1 MKKLLEFG
9 RKAMF
14 YIRVLSGY
22 EERRIRSYRLQLQQ
36 RLQEAEQRKEEV
48 RKMPEQVILSE
59 VRRMVEEM
67 QALNKKLE
75 DTWTGNLLTSLVK
88 VVIFIGKVDFPLV
101 WSRRYLSASEFPSS
115 TGRLRMGLK
124 TCFLGLNHSEM
135 AINEYFKPLD
145 QQAEEVVKMQLKGD
159 EKRKDE
165 LIEAM
170 QRQAILEMAQ
180 AEKQKN
186 MRMLNTNKHVQEKA
200 STETLNQKKDNFV
213 EN

>member
-1 MKKLLEFG
+1 MKKLIEFG

-22 EERRIRSYRLQLQQ
+22 EERKIRSYRLQLQQ
-36 RLQEAEQRKEEV
+36 RLQQAEERKAAV
-48 RKMPEQVILSE
+48 RKIPEQMILSE

-75 DTWTGNLLTSLVK
+75 DTET
-88 VVIFIGKVDFPLV
+88 
-101 WSRRYLSASEFPSS
+101 
-115 TGRLRMGLK
+115 
-124 TCFLGLNHSEM
+124 
-135 AINEYFKPLD
+135 AITDYFKPLD

-165 LIEAM
+165 MMEAM
-170 QRQAILEMAQ
+170 QNQALVEMAQ

-186 MRMLNTNKHVQEKA
+186 MQMLNTNKHVQKKT
-200 STETLNQKKDNFV
+200 STETLNQK
-213 EN
+213 

>member
-1 MKKLLEFG
+1 MKKLIEFG

-22 EERRIRSYRLQLQQ
+22 EERKIRSYRLQLQQ
-36 RLQEAEQRKEEV
+36 RLQQAEERKAAV
-48 RKMPEQVILSE
+48 RKIPEQMILSE

-75 DTWTGNLLTSLVK
+75 DTET
-88 VVIFIGKVDFPLV
+88 
-101 WSRRYLSASEFPSS
+101 
-115 TGRLRMGLK
+115 
-124 TCFLGLNHSEM
+124 
-135 AINEYFKPLD
+135 AITDYFKPLD

-165 LIEAM
+165 MMEAM
-170 QRQAILEMAQ
+170 QKQALLEMAQ

-186 MRMLNTNKHVQEKA
+186 MPMLNTNKHVQDKA
-200 STETLNQKKDNFV
+200 STETVNQK
-213 EN
+213 

>member
-1 MKKLLEFG
+1 MKKLIEFG

-22 EERRIRSYRLQLQQ
+22 EERKIRSYRLQLQQ
-36 RLQEAEQRKEEV
+36 RLQQAEERKAAV
-48 RKMPEQVILSE
+48 RKIPEQMILSE

-75 DTWTGNLLTSLVK
+75 DTET
-88 VVIFIGKVDFPLV
+88 
-101 WSRRYLSASEFPSS
+101 
-115 TGRLRMGLK
+115 
-124 TCFLGLNHSEM
+124 
-135 AINEYFKPLD
+135 AISDYFKPLD

-165 LIEAM
+165 MMEAM
-170 QRQAILEMAQ
+170 QKQALVEMAQ

-186 MRMLNTNKHVQEKA
+186 MQMLNTNKHVQEKT
-200 STETLNQKKDNFV
+200 STETLKSEGIILEMQEREIRSCPKHPMNL
-213 EN
+213 

>member
-1 MKKLLEFG
+1 MKKLIEFG

-22 EERRIRSYRLQLQQ
+22 EERKIRSYRLQLQQ
-36 RLQEAEQRKEEV
+36 RLQQAEERKAAV
-48 RKMPEQVILSE
+48 RKIPEQMILSE

-75 DTWTGNLLTSLVK
+75 DTET
-88 VVIFIGKVDFPLV
+88 
-101 WSRRYLSASEFPSS
+101 
-115 TGRLRMGLK
+115 
-124 TCFLGLNHSEM
+124 
-135 AINEYFKPLD
+135 AITDYFKPLD

-165 LIEAM
+165 MMEAM
-170 QRQAILEMAQ
+170 QKQALVEMAQ

-186 MRMLNTNKHVQEKA
+186 MQMLNTNKHVQEKT
-200 STETLNQKKDNFV
+200 STETLNQK
-213 EN
+213 

>member
-1 MKKLLEFG
+1 MKKLIEFG

-22 EERRIRSYRLQLQQ
+22 EERKIRSYRLQLQQ
-36 RLQEAEQRKEEV
+36 RLQQAEERKAAV
-48 RKMPEQVILSE
+48 RKIPEQMILSE

-75 DTWTGNLLTSLVK
+75 DTET
-88 VVIFIGKVDFPLV
+88 
-101 WSRRYLSASEFPSS
+101 
-115 TGRLRMGLK
+115 
-124 TCFLGLNHSEM
+124 
-135 AINEYFKPLD
+135 AITDYFKPLD

-165 LIEAM
+165 MMEAM
-170 QRQAILEMAQ
+170 QKQALLEMAQ

-186 MRMLNTNKHVQEKA
+186 MQMLNTNKHVQEKT
-200 STETLNQKKDNFV
+200 STETLNQK
-213 EN
+213 

>member
-1 MKKLLEFG
+1 MKKLIEFG

-22 EERRIRSYRLQLQQ
+22 EERKIRSYRLQLQQ
-36 RLQEAEQRKEEV
+36 RLQQAEERKAAV
-48 RKMPEQVILSE
+48 RKIPEQMILSE

-75 DTWTGNLLTSLVK
+75 DTET
-88 VVIFIGKVDFPLV
+88 
-101 WSRRYLSASEFPSS
+101 
-115 TGRLRMGLK
+115 
-124 TCFLGLNHSEM
+124 
-135 AINEYFKPLD
+135 AITDYFKPLD

-165 LIEAM
+165 MMEAM
-170 QRQAILEMAQ
+170 QKQALLEMAQ

-186 MRMLNTNKHVQEKA
+186 MQMLNTNKHVQEKT
-200 STETLNQKKDNFV
+200 STETLNQKALFWKCKKEKSGPV
-213 EN
+213 LSIG

>member
-1 MKKLLEFG
+1 MKKLMEFG

-36 RLQEAEQRKEEV
+36 RLQQAEERKAAV
-48 RKMPEQVILSE
+48 RKIPEQMILSE

-75 DTWTGNLLTSLVK
+75 DTET
-88 VVIFIGKVDFPLV
+88 
-101 WSRRYLSASEFPSS
+101 
-115 TGRLRMGLK
+115 
-124 TCFLGLNHSEM
+124 
-135 AINEYFKPLD
+135 AINDYFKPLD

-165 LIEAM
+165 LMEAM
-170 QRQAILEMAQ
+170 QKQALLEMAQ

-186 MRMLNTNKHVQEKA
+186 MKMLNTNTHVQEKTF
-200 STETLNQKKDNFV
+200 TETLNQK
-213 EN
+213 